1 MGTSDLR
8 ERNVATS
15 GRNVATRGL
24 RGWFRGGFTLLEVM
38 IALAILAVSFTA
50 LLGTQSQA
58 MMVTHYIRSVTI
70 ASILARSKLTELEHH
85 FKKEGFDTFDET
97 ESGDFSDEGYSDFQ
111 WEVTLEKIEAD
122 EAALESIMA
131 QVPTDPDEVKSQM
144 TASGPLAGVDL
155 GSMQFNPGMIFSGL
169 PAFLETLGEK
179 VRKVTF
185 EITWPEGRKGRRS
198 MGVNTYF
205 ILFEAVQPQVDM
217 TDPADAADGSGG
229 SGGIT
234 PSPMP
239 TPMPK
244 SPGVTPIDYSKG
256 RK

>member
-1 MGTSDLR
+1 
-8 ERNVATS
+8 
-15 GRNVATRGL
+15 
-24 RGWFRGGFTLLEVM
+24 M

-58 MMVTHYIRSVTI
+58 MVVTHYIRSVTV
-70 ASILARSKLTELEHH
+70 ASMLARSKLTELEHH
-85 FKKEGFDTFDET
+85 YKKEGFDTFDET
-97 ESGDFSDEGYSDFQ
+97 EGGDFSEEGYSDYK

-122 EAALESIMA
+122 EAALEQIMA
-131 QVPTDPDEVKSQM
+131 QVPTDPDEVKSMM
-144 TASGPLAGVDL
+144 TSSGPLAGLDL
-155 GSMQFNPGMIFSGL
+155 GTMQFNPGMIFSGL
-169 PAFLETLGEK
+169 PAFLEQLGEK

-185 EITWPEGRKGRRS
+185 EITWPEGRRGRRS